1 MYSPK
6 YFKLEDEH
14 MIDEIIEQHSFATLI
29 SYQNEEPVA
38 THLPLVLDREQ
49 GCLYGHF
56 AKPNYQWKT
65 YENQTF
71 LAIFHGPH
79 SYISSSWY
87 ETETAVPTWNY
98 VTVHVYGKM
107 ELMED
112 SMEIS
117 KALTNLVEKYE
128 APNSRYSLEN
138 VDATYIEQLSK
149 GIVPFKMHITKIEAK
164 AKLSQNHPPERKQR
178 VIEQLEK
185 STRQEDHEVA
195 AWMKRF
201 LK

>member
-6 YFKLEDEH
+6 YFKLEDEK

-29 SYQNEEPVA
+29 SYQNEEPIA
-38 THLPLVLDREQ
+38 THLPLVLDRKN

-56 AKPNYQWKT
+56 AKPNHQWKT
-65 YENQTF
+65 HDKQTF
-71 LAIFHGPH
+71 LAIFQGPH

-87 ETETAVPTWNY
+87 ETKTAVPTWNY
-98 VTVHVYGKM
+98 VTVHVYGQM

-112 SMEIS
+112 SVEIS
-117 KALTNLVEKYE
+117 NTLNDLVEKYE
-128 APNSRYSLEN
+128 TPNSSYSLEN
-138 VDATYIEQLSK
+138 VDASYIEQLSK
-149 GIVPFKMHITKIEAK
+149 GIVAFKLHITKIEAK
-164 AKLSQNHPPERKQR
+164 AKLSQNHPLERKQR
-178 VIEQLEK
+178 VIQQLEK

-201 LK
+201 L

>member
-6 YFKLEDEH
+6 YFKLEDEK

-29 SYQNEEPVA
+29 SYQNEEPIA
-38 THLPLVLDREQ
+38 THLPLVLDRKN

-56 AKPNYQWKT
+56 AKPNQQWKT
-65 YENQTF
+65 YDNQTF

-98 VTVHVYGKM
+98 VTVHVYGQM

-112 SMEIS
+112 SQEIYEVL
-117 KALTNLVEKYE
+117 KDLVVKYE
-128 APNSRYSLEN
+128 APDSTYSLEK
-138 VDATYIEQLSK
+138 VDASYVEQLSK
-149 GIVPFKMHITKIEAK
+149 GIVAFKLHITKIEAK
-164 AKLSQNHPPERKQR
+164 AKLSQNHPLERKQR
-178 VIEQLEK
+178 VIQQLEK
-185 STRQEDHEVA
+185 SARQEDHEVA

-201 LK
+201 LE

>member
-6 YFKLEDEH
+6 YFKLEDEK

-29 SYQNEEPVA
+29 SYQNEEPIA

-56 AKPNYQWKT
+56 AKPNHQWKT
-65 YENQTF
+65 YENQSF

-98 VTVHVYGKM
+98 VTVHVYGRM

-112 SMEIS
+112 SAEIYGTL
-117 KALTNLVEKYE
+117 KDLVAKYE
-128 APNSRYSLEN
+128 APKSSYSLEN
-138 VDATYIEQLSK
+138 VDPSYIEQLSK
-149 GIVPFKMHITKIEAK
+149 GIVAFKLHITKIEAK
-164 AKLSQNHPPERKQR
+164 AKLSQNHSNERKQR
-178 VIEQLEK
+178 VILQLEN

-201 LK
+201 LG